1 MHPGHHTEFKPRALR
16 AAVAGGAYAARA
28 FGSSRR
34 DLDLD
39 LAAADRPALVTQ
51 ALAGCLSG
59 FEPVADAETV
69 VWEWTVAERLQGL
82 LAIAIATD
90 DAPSLQTRCTQGD
103 CRTEMQ
109 IELDLAAFVAE
120 AGRDPVVCAL
130 DGSELVL
137 RLPRGSDQRQW
148 RDAGGDAGSLA
159 IRLIESIDRRAPEH
173 GLRVPPGW
181 IERLGAALPTGLDLH
196 ARLEVHPRTE
206 QRLELSAGGRPG
218 LLEHLAAL
226 ADPDPGVQ
234 IGAYFLNSVS
244 TGESFVSAG
253 CIQIGSPPSDVEM
266 AAQRIRDAYRKD
278 KTFGG
283 PIALDRK

>member
-1 MHPGHHTEFKPRALR
+1 MHPGHHTEFRPRALR
-16 AAVAGGAYAARA
+16 AATAGGAYAARA

-39 LAAADRPALVTQ
+39 LVAADRPALVTQ
-51 ALAGCLSG
+51 ALATCLSG

-120 AGRDPVVCAL
+120 SDRDPVVCAL

-137 RLPRGSDQRQW
+137 RLPRGRRRTSSLPSSAQTTGSRSDSATKAARSSSICISVRQSPCVHRVCNDGASSVAMAMASKPCSRSATVHSQTTVSASATGSKPERQVANACVTRAGRSAATRSRSRSR
-148 RDAGGDAGSLA
+148 RDEPNA
-159 IRLIESIDRRAPEH
+159 
-173 GLRVPPGW
+173 
-181 IERLGAALPTGLDLH
+181 
-196 ARLEVHPRTE
+196 
-206 QRLELSAGGRPG
+206 
-218 LLEHLAAL
+218 LAA
-226 ADPDPGVQ
+226 
-234 IGAYFLNSVS
+234 
-244 TGESFVSAG
+244 
-253 CIQIGSPPSDVEM
+253 
-266 AAQRIRDAYRKD
+266 
-278 KTFGG
+278 
-283 PIALDRK
+283 